1 MTAGDGAYFAGVF
14 VCFMSFLSEARK
26 VSWYGVERNDG
37 LTQLNFWSFF
47 FCEEGGSKTGCLI
60 TL

>member
-47 FCEEGGSKTGCLI
+47 VFCFFL
-60 TL
+60 